1 VAKWTSVFAGQSNV
15 ELPFMYGDAVFDRDQ
30 RDLLLEGAAW
40 WIRFLNGDSILNST
54 PTDW

>member
-1 VAKWTSVFAGQSNV
+1 
-15 ELPFMYGDAVFDRDQ
+15 MYGDAVFDRDQ